1 MTLLTWLA
9 LVSMFLGLLGIYAL
23 NVFVLTDIIR
33 NIAHNTRRFCKSFDT
48 LSNEAIKNIT
58 LRERDRL
65 FWVVTSTWLLSMI
78 FSALITIVM
87 FELFG

>member
-1 MTLLTWLA
+1 MALLTWLS
-9 LVSMFLGLLGIYAL
+9 LVIMFLGLIGIYVL
-23 NVFVLTDIIR
+23 NAFAIKSIIR
-33 NIAHNTRRFCKSFDT
+33 DIAYNVKYFVKTYDLT
-48 LSNEAIKNIT
+48 NEAIKNIT
-58 LRERDRL
+58 WKEHDRL